1 MKNLNKTLLPLAG
14 ILLLGCTLVRA
25 DEPADSPPPPPPP
38 GEHHGHRGEMREN
51 ADKMAKELNL
61 TAEQQ
66 TQMEAIRK
74 QTRESIKAVRNDASL
89 TDDQKQEKTR
99 DLRKAGLDQERAVLT
114 PEQQAKAKELRAKHG
129 HRGPDGPPPGEA
141 PPPPPPAT

>member
-14 ILLLGCTLVRA
+14 ILILGSTLLRA

-38 GEHHGHRGEMREN
+38 GEHHGHHGEMREN

-66 TQMEAIRK
+66 TQIEAIRK
-74 QTRESIKAVRNDASL
+74 QTWESIKAVHNDATL
-89 TDDQKQEKTR
+89 TDDQKQAKTR
-99 DLRKAGLDQERAVLT
+99 DLRKAGMDQERAVLT

-129 HRGPDGPPPGEA
+129 HHGPDGPPPGEA